1 MISVSLFV
9 IDIVVPYIPF
19 SLRSRLNVKFTAS
32 EELAMLCSFVLIVAL
47 AHQDTFIIKIQ
58 TQCRLF
64 VCLFVYLSAA
74 LVSAEAVSYQRPNP
88 FLFVVCRKHQATNTL
103 THTLTHTHTHTHTH
117 TLYRY

>member
-32 EELAMLCSFVLIVAL
+32 EALAMLCSFVLIVAL
-47 AHQDTFIIKIQ
+47 AHQDTFMMIQ

-64 VCLFVYLSAA
+64 VCLFVCLSAA

-103 THTLTHTHTHTHTH
+103 THTHSHTHTHTI
-117 TLYRY
+117 